1 MEEIKRSIY
10 SIPHKR
16 YTVDDLIVGE
26 GNRTKFLIPSE
37 ISEIGESYFVTRQS
51 VSKKLKELGYTTQ
64 EYFDVFILNLKSP
77 DDRPKCI
84 NCGKEVPY
92 GRSTSVVGGHH
103 SLFKSATEVIP
114 ARFCSNHAC
123 STLYVES
130 HPEEYEYYHKSKK
143 EFYESGG
150 TTGYILRNPDKY
162 PDAIKFWKE
171 GGALGYMHKHP
182 ELYPNFKG
190 GPGFSK
196 SERGYYKSERFGDL
210 RYDSSYECELLDK
223 LDHNENVISLVVQP
237 FSIPYYWEDGSKH
250 RYIPDMLVGYKDG
263 SFDLIEVK
271 PEHLLEFDRNPLK
284 FEAAIEYCNTLG
296 YNFKIFTEND
306 IFT

>member
-16 YTVDDLIVGE
+16 YTVDDLIVGG
-26 GNRTKFLIPSE
+26 GNRTKFLIPNE
-37 ISEIGESYFVTRQS
+37 ISETGESYFVTRQS
-51 VSKKLKELGYTTQ
+51 VSRKLKELGYTTQ

-77 DDRPKCI
+77 DERPKCI

-92 GRSTSVVGGHH
+92 GRPTSVVGGYR
-103 SLFKSATEVIP
+103 SFFKSATEVIP
-114 ARFCSNHAC
+114 ARFCSSRSC
-123 STLYVES
+123 STSYIES
-130 HPEEYEYYHKSKK
+130 HPEEYEYYHKSRN
-143 EFYESGG
+143 EFFKSGG
-150 TTGYILRNPDKY
+150 TAGLAWRNPDKY
-162 PDAIKFWKE
+162 PKLVDWMKHGLA
-171 GGALGYMHKHP
+171 YMYDHP
-182 ELYPNFKG
+182 ELYPQVKG